1 MAGNY
6 PKTLINAI
14 RARGNWS
21 EVNDDDAI
29 DMAHFL
35 FRPVNFG
42 PSGYNKLNIRNEF
55 MDEMLVFN
63 HFEVLRDICTKSGL
77 IRSLEYY
84 YKSNKDARK

>member
-6 PKTLINAI
+6 PKTLINVMQ
-14 RARGNWS
+14 ARGNWQEIS
-21 EVNDDDAI
+21 DDDAI
-29 DMAHFL
+29 NNANFI

-42 PSGYNKLNIRNEF
+42 PSGYHKLNSRYDY
-55 MDEMLVFN
+55 MDDLLVFN

-84 YKSNKDARK
+84 YKSHKEAR